1 MDYPKVLIKYY
12 IDKEWTC
19 GDTYETIVWYEKT
32 EPKPTQEHLESLW
45 KESKKDNMRQE
56 RNQLL
61 KDCDFRVLPDYPDTN
76 KEAWILYRQALHNL
90 PENWSEDNPA
100 FPSPPIE

>member
-1 MDYPKVLIKYY
+1 MDYPKVLTKYY

-32 EPKPTQEHLESLW
+32 EHKPTQEHLESLW
-45 KESKKDNMRQE
+45 EELKKDNMRQE

-61 KDCDFRVLPDYPDTN
+61 KDCDFRVLSDYPNTN
-76 KEAWILYRQALHNL
+76 KEAWLSYRQALRDFPSVWL
-90 PENWSEDNPA
+90 PEMP
-100 FPSPPIE
+100 FPQKPE

>member
-1 MDYPKVLIKYY
+1 MDYSYILREKYKNY
-12 IDKEWTC
+12 EWTC

-32 EPKPTQEHLESLW
+32 RPKPTQEHLESLW
-45 KESKKDNMRQE
+45 KELKRDNMREE

-76 KEAWILYRQALHNL
+76 KEAWVLYRQALRDFPAIWVEEMEFPTK
-90 PENWSEDNPA
+90 PE
-100 FPSPPIE
+100 